1 MPIYPSILK
10 SVENILGEKK
20 VETFIE
26 EEKDNLYLEDL
37 TGRIMIYGNYPKF
50 KIEEFV
56 SGIPISIKG
65 KLNENGIFIFNDFLF
80 YNDIIIDEK
89 EKNNGQNEDDN
100 SIINNEKDKNI
111 IFYNN
116 SSYKKEIGQIKDNN
130 AKNII
135 LFISNLN
142 LGTNLEFNNG
152 LNQSIITLL
161 IDFIQNQNNINNIL
175 SGYSNK
181 INRIIL
187 VGNSLNTFEP
197 EINKKLV
204 FDSNS
209 SLKDINKY
217 ILENYLHFNN
227 FLNIIS
233 NYTYIDVMPSLD
245 SNDDLKYPQSPLNE
259 LLFNENIQNINFGS
273 LKLVSNPYF
282 FNIFIPSLGRKKYFI
297 GTSGENVNIIK
308 QYSCFDNNI
317 DIMKK
322 NLEWKHLCPINPKY
336 STLYS
341 FNNKVDPLIINEIPD
356 VYFIS
361 GTNKLNYE
369 KIKISNKDVFLMSL
383 PDFSKT
389 YKCVLYN
396 YENDLIKEID
406 FSLNF

>member
-56 SGIPISIKG
+56 NGIPISIKG

-100 SIINNEKDKNI
+100 SNINNEKDKNI

-142 LGTNLEFNNG
+142 LGTNLEINNG

-197 EINKKLV
+197 EINK
-204 FDSNS
+204 N
-209 SLKDINKY
+209 
-217 ILENYLHFNN
+217 
-227 FLNIIS
+227 
-233 NYTYIDVMPSLD
+233 
-245 SNDDLKYPQSPLNE
+245 
-259 LLFNENIQNINFGS
+259 
-273 LKLVSNPYF
+273 
-282 FNIFIPSLGRKKYFI
+282 
-297 GTSGENVNIIK
+297 
-308 QYSCFDNNI
+308 
-317 DIMKK
+317 
-322 NLEWKHLCPINPKY
+322 
-336 STLYS
+336 
-341 FNNKVDPLIINEIPD
+341 
-356 VYFIS
+356 
-361 GTNKLNYE
+361 
-369 KIKISNKDVFLMSL
+369 
-383 PDFSKT
+383 
-389 YKCVLYN
+389 
-396 YENDLIKEID
+396 
-406 FSLNF
+406 